1 MKKKL
6 LFLGGNYL
14 MAEAVMKAHE
24 LGYYTIVTD
33 WNSVEKSPAKQVA
46 DEHWEI
52 SLSDIDT
59 MVKKISEEGVEGVF
73 TNFTDSYLPFYVQI
87 CEAAGLPCLANL
99 RQIEMISNKDKSK
112 QMCMDHGISVSRRY
126 YIKDK
131 DDFSKLKDIKYPV
144 LTKPVDNSGQRGI
157 FVCHNFDE
165 LEKLYNESL
174 KYSVSHNVIVEE
186 YVEGDYVVMCFTIQ
200 DGIVTLSTM
209 ADKPVTEQFVGNE
222 PRLPKGYIM
231 PSKYIDLCLEK
242 TLPGVQSFVKDI
254 ALKNGVIC
262 IEAVVK
268 DNDVFVFEMQFRLGG
283 MRHHNFVMKENGMD
297 IMAMLLNY
305 SVTGRFEGWNAQQCD
320 NPRFKNAYCSLN
332 VLIEPDTAAKV
343 EGVELVKAMPQLT
356 NFTPMMKEGDT
367 VGIAGT
373 VQQIFCKV
381 MLRDESYD
389 KILEDIRYVLNTIK
403 VYNKEGKNIVM
414 QLW

>member
-6 LFLGGNYL
+6 LFLGSNYL
-14 MAEAVMKAHE
+14 LAEAVLKAKE

-33 WNSVEKSPAKQVA
+33 WNLVENSPAKQVA

-59 MVKKISEEGVEGVF
+59 MVTKIKDENVEGVF
-73 TNFTDSYLPFYVQI
+73 TNFTDSYLPYYVKI
-87 CEAAGLPCLANL
+87 CEEAGLPCLANL
-99 RQIEMISNKDKSK
+99 KQIEMISNKDQSK
-112 QMCMDHGISVSRRY
+112 QMCMDHGISVSKRY
-126 YIKDK
+126 YINNQEDIV
-131 DDFSKLKDIKYPV
+131 KLKGIKFPV

-157 FVCHNFDE
+157 FVCHSFDK
-165 LEKLYNESL
+165 LEQLYMESL
-174 KYSVSHNVIVEE
+174 KYSASNNVIIEE

-200 DGIVTLSTM
+200 NGVVTLSTM
-209 ADKPVTEQFVGNE
+209 ADKPVTEHFVGNE
-222 PRLPKGYIM
+222 PRLPKGYVM
-231 PSKYIDLCLEK
+231 PSKYIDLCIEK
-242 TLPGVQSFVKDI
+242 TLPGVQAFVKDMG
-254 ALKNGVIC
+254 LQNGVIC

-268 DNDVFVFEMQFRLGG
+268 DNDIFVFEMQFRLGG
-283 MRHHNFVMKENGMD
+283 MRHHNFVLKENGMD

-305 SVTGRFEGWNAQQCD
+305 SFSGKFDGWDAQKFD
-320 NPRFKNAYCSLN
+320 NPKFKNAYCSLN
-332 VLIEPDTAAKV
+332 VLIEPDTAARV
-343 EGVELVKAMPQLT
+343 EGLDIVKAMPHVT
-356 NFTPMMKEGDT
+356 NFTLMMKEGDT

-381 MLRDESYD
+381 MMKDDSYE
-389 KILEDIRYVLNTIK
+389 KILEDIRHVLKTIK